1 MTEDEAEKKA
11 EEAVE
16 MELIEKS
23 QIADYIKHLL
33 KTNNTSE

>member
-16 MELIEKS
+16 MELIDRS
-23 QIADYIKHLL
+23 QMADYIKHLL
-33 KTNNTSE
+33 ETHNIDQ